1 MIQGVDAELVW
12 TQGNEIMTTRMLI
25 VAAAAFLAASAPSYA
40 TTINGSYTASAT
52 GPYAPDINYSPYQGA
67 TYTFMA
73 SPFTQTLTVGTPTT
87 PTAFFAVVPLNY
99 SSSVGTVGGAVSV
112 ALTLTDASGAA
123 VTSFSYTTGG
133 DAVTLSNGVL
143 NLTANYDL
151 FYAGYGGNSTP
162 TDCIVWNASSCT
174 PSDNTGVNIT
184 TPLGETVTA
193 TFGDGEVLAVSLY
206 NWTDWN
212 MEPNISFN
220 LVSGP
225 TSAIPEPASIAIFGA
240 ALIGLGVI
248 RRRSRGDW
256 SWGAVSPSI

>member
-1 MIQGVDAELVW
+1 MS
-12 TQGNEIMTTRMLI
+12 TRMLI
-25 VAAAAFLAASAPSYA
+25 VEAAAFLAVSAPSHA
-40 TTINGSYTASAT
+40 TTINGSYTASDSGT
-52 GPYAPDINYSPYQGA
+52 YAPDINYSPYQGA
-67 TYTFMA
+67 TYTFMS
-73 SPFTQTLTVGTPTT
+73 SPFTQTLTVGSTTT

-99 SSSVGTVGGAVSV
+99 SSSVGTVGGAISV

-151 FYAGYGGNSTP
+151 YYAGYGGNSTP
-162 TDCIVWNASSCT
+162 TDCIVWNGATCT
-174 PSDNTGVNIT
+174 PSDNTGANIS

-193 TFGDGEVLAVSLY
+193 TFADGEVLAINLY

-212 MEPNISFN
+212 MEPNISFT

-225 TSAIPEPASIAIFGA
+225 GARVHRGFRRRPDRARRDPAPAARRPEPGRRVAAGLSGAID
-240 ALIGLGVI
+240 LIRDGN
-248 RRRSRGDW
+248 
-256 SWGAVSPSI
+256 AVSGVCWR